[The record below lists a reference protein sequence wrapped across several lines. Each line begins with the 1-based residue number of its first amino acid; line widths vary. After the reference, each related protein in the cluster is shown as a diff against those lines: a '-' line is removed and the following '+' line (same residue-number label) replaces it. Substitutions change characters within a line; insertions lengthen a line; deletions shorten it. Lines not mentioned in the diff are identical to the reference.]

1 MILSLTDAKLDYPK
15 TTAFQHFSLNVK
27 AGEMVSI
34 IGPSGCGKTSLL
46 YAIAGLLPLSG
57 GTMQRAVGNE
67 GVALMFQQDRLLP
80 WKRVINNVLLGLPGE
95 KTDEAE
101 ELLQSMGLSSVMQHY
116 PHELSGGMRQ
126 RVALARALIRKPN
139 ILLLDEP
146 LASLDEQQRE
156 VLQNDIKEY
165 VQHHSI
171 TLLLVTH
178 SLQEAVFMGS
188 RIVMMTNKGV
198 SYELQNQLHGEANFR
213 TRDEFFTMQKTLRH
227 HMKASR

>member
-1 MILSLTDAKLDYPK
+1 MILTLTDAKLDYPK
-15 TTAFQHFSLNVK
+15 TTAFQHFSLTVED
-27 AGEMVSI
+27 GEMVSI
-34 IGPSGCGKTSLL
+34 IGRSGCGKTSLL
-46 YAIAGLLPLSG
+46 YTIAGLLPLSG
-57 GTMQRAVGNE
+57 GTMQRAFGNE

-80 WKRVINNVLLGLPGE
+80 WKRIIDNVLLGLSKE
-95 KTDEAE
+95 KTEEAAT
-101 ELLQSMGLSSVMQHY
+101 LLRSMGLGSVMHHY

-156 VLQNDIKEY
+156 MLQNDIKKY
-165 VQHHSI
+165 VRDQGI

-178 SLQEAVFMGS
+178 SIQEAVFMGS

-198 SYELQNQLHGEANFR
+198 SYELKNQLHDDPNLR
-213 TRDEFFTMQKTLRH
+213 TRDEFFSMQKTLRLH
-227 HMKASR
+227 LEATR

>member
-15 TTAFQHFSLNVK
+15 TTAFQHFSLTVEN
-27 AGEMVSI
+27 GEMVSI
-34 IGPSGCGKTSLL
+34 IGRSGCGKTSLL
-46 YAIAGLLPLSG
+46 YTIAGLLPLSG
-57 GTMQRAVGNE
+57 GTMQRAFGNE

-80 WKRVINNVLLGLPGE
+80 WKRIIDNVLLGLSKE
-95 KTDEAE
+95 KTEEAAT
-101 ELLQSMGLSSVMQHY
+101 LLRSMGLGTVMHHY

-156 VLQNDIKEY
+156 MLQNDIKKY
-165 VQHHSI
+165 VRDQGI

-178 SLQEAVFMGS
+178 SIQEAVFMGS

-198 SYELQNQLHGEANFR
+198 SYELKNQLHDDPNLR
-213 TRDEFFTMQKTLRH
+213 TRDEFFSMQKTLRH
-227 HMKASR
+227 HLEATR

>member
-15 TTAFQHFSLNVK
+15 TTAFQHFSLTVED
-27 AGEMVSI
+27 GEMVSI
-34 IGPSGCGKTSLL
+34 IGRSGCGKTSLL
-46 YAIAGLLPLSG
+46 YTIAGLLPLSG
-57 GTMQRAVGNE
+57 GTMQRAFGNE

-80 WKRVINNVLLGLPGE
+80 WKRIIDNVLLGLSKE
-95 KTDEAE
+95 KTEEAATF
-101 ELLQSMGLSSVMQHY
+101 LRSMGLGTVMHHY

-156 VLQNDIKEY
+156 MLQNDIKKY
-165 VQHHSI
+165 VRDQGI

-178 SLQEAVFMGS
+178 SIQEAVFMGS

-198 SYELQNQLHGEANFR
+198 SYELKNQLHDDPHLR
-213 TRDEFFTMQKTLRH
+213 TRDEFFSMQKTLRLH
-227 HMKASR
+227 LEATR

>member
-15 TTAFQHFSLNVK
+15 TTAFQHFSLTVEN
-27 AGEMVSI
+27 GEMVSI
-34 IGPSGCGKTSLL
+34 IGRSGCGKTSLL
-46 YAIAGLLPLSG
+46 YTIAGLLPLSG
-57 GTMQRAVGNE
+57 GTMQRAFGNE

-80 WKRVINNVLLGLPGE
+80 WKRIIDNVLLGLSKE
-95 KTDEAE
+95 KTEEAAT
-101 ELLQSMGLSSVMQHY
+101 LLRSMGLGTVMHHY

-156 VLQNDIKEY
+156 MLQNDIKEY
-165 VQHHSI
+165 VRNQGI

-178 SLQEAVFMGS
+178 SIQEAVFMGS

-198 SYELQNQLHGEANFR
+198 SYELKNQLHDDPHLR
-213 TRDEFFTMQKTLRH
+213 TRDEFFSMQKTLRLH
-227 HMKASR
+227 LEATR

>member
-15 TTAFQHFSLNVK
+15 TTAFEHFSLNVK

-46 YAIAGLLPLSG
+46 YTIAGLLPLSE
-57 GTMQRAVGNE
+57 GTIQRAVGIE

-101 ELLQSMGLSSVMQHY
+101 ELLQSMGLGAVMQHY

-156 VLQNDIKEY
+156 MLQNDIKEY
-165 VQHHSI
+165 VRHHCI

-198 SYELQNQLHGEANFR
+198 SYELHNQLHGEANLR

-227 HMKASR
+227 HMEASR

>member
-15 TTAFQHFSLNVK
+15 TTAFQHFSLTVEN
-27 AGEMVSI
+27 GEMVSI
-34 IGPSGCGKTSLL
+34 IGRSGCGKTSLL
-46 YAIAGLLPLSG
+46 YTIAGLLPLSG
-57 GTMQRAVGNE
+57 GTMQRAFGNE

-80 WKRVINNVLLGLPGE
+80 WKRIIDNVLLGLSKE
-95 KTDEAE
+95 KTEEAAT
-101 ELLQSMGLSSVMQHY
+101 LLRSMGLGSVMHHY

-156 VLQNDIKEY
+156 MLQNDIKKY
-165 VQHHSI
+165 VRDQGI

-178 SLQEAVFMGS
+178 SIQEAVFMGS

-198 SYELQNQLHGEANFR
+198 SYELKNQLHDDPNLR
-213 TRDEFFTMQKTLRH
+213 TRDEFFSMQKTLRLH
-227 HMKASR
+227 LEATR

>member
-15 TTAFQHFSLNVK
+15 TTAFQHFSLTVEN
-27 AGEMVSI
+27 GEMVSI
-34 IGPSGCGKTSLL
+34 IGRSGCGKTSLL
-46 YAIAGLLPLSG
+46 YTIAGLLPLSG
-57 GTMQRAVGNE
+57 GTMQRAFGNE

-80 WKRVINNVLLGLPGE
+80 WKRIIDNVLLGLSKE
-95 KTDEAE
+95 KTEEAAT
-101 ELLQSMGLSSVMQHY
+101 LLRSMGLGSVMHHY

-156 VLQNDIKEY
+156 MLQNDIKKY
-165 VQHHSI
+165 VRDQGI

-178 SLQEAVFMGS
+178 SIQEAVFMGS

-198 SYELQNQLHGEANFR
+198 SYELKNQLHDDPHLR
-213 TRDEFFTMQKTLRH
+213 TRDEFFSMQKTLRLH
-227 HMKASR
+227 LEATR

>member
-1 MILSLTDAKLDYPK
+1 MILTLTDAKLDYPK
-15 TTAFQHFSLNVK
+15 TTAFQHFSLTVED
-27 AGEMVSI
+27 GEMVSI
-34 IGPSGCGKTSLL
+34 IGRSGCGKTSLL
-46 YAIAGLLPLSG
+46 YTIAGLLPLSG
-57 GTMQRAVGNE
+57 GTMQRAFGNE

-80 WKRVINNVLLGLPGE
+80 WKRIIDNVLLGLSKE
-95 KTDEAE
+95 KTEEAAT
-101 ELLQSMGLSSVMQHY
+101 LLRSMGLGTVMHHY

-156 VLQNDIKEY
+156 MLQNDIKKY
-165 VQHHSI
+165 VRDQGI

-178 SLQEAVFMGS
+178 SIQEAVFMGS

-198 SYELQNQLHGEANFR
+198 SYELKNQLHDDPNLR
-213 TRDEFFTMQKTLRH
+213 TRDEFFSMQKTLRLH
-227 HMKASR
+227 LEATR

>member
-1 MILSLTDAKLDYPK
+1 MILSFTDAQLDYPK
-15 TTAFQHFSLNVK
+15 TTAFQHFSLTVES
-27 AGEMVSI
+27 GEMVSI

-57 GTMQRAVGNE
+57 GTMQRAFGNE
-67 GVALMFQQDRLLP
+67 GIALMFQQDRLLP
-80 WKRVINNVLLGLPGE
+80 WKRVIGNVLLGLPRE
-95 KTDEAE
+95 KTEEAAK
-101 ELLQSMGLSSVMQHY
+101 LLQSMGLESVMQHY

-126 RVALARALIRKPN
+126 RVALARALIRRPN

-156 VLQNDIKEY
+156 MLQNDIKEY
-165 VQHHSI
+165 VREQSM

-178 SLQEAVFMGS
+178 SIQEAVFMGN

-198 SYELQNQLHGEANFR
+198 SYELRNQFHNDPHLR
-213 TRDEFFTMQKTLRH
+213 TRDEFFSMQKTLRH
-227 HMKASR
+227 HMEACR

>member
-15 TTAFQHFSLNVK
+15 TTAFQHFSLTVED
-27 AGEMVSI
+27 GEMVSI
-34 IGPSGCGKTSLL
+34 IGRSGCGKTSLL
-46 YAIAGLLPLSG
+46 YTIAGLLPLSG
-57 GTMQRAVGNE
+57 GTMQRAFGNE

-80 WKRVINNVLLGLPGE
+80 WKRIIDNVLLGLSKE
-95 KTDEAE
+95 KTEEAAT
-101 ELLQSMGLSSVMQHY
+101 LLRSMGLGTVMHHY

-156 VLQNDIKEY
+156 MLQNDIKKY
-165 VQHHSI
+165 VRDQGI

-178 SLQEAVFMGS
+178 SIQEAVFMGS

-198 SYELQNQLHGEANFR
+198 SYELKNQLHDDPNLR
-213 TRDEFFTMQKTLRH
+213 TRDEFFSMQKTLRLH
-227 HMKASR
+227 LEATR

>member
-15 TTAFQHFSLNVK
+15 TTAFQHFSLTVEN
-27 AGEMVSI
+27 GEMVSI
-34 IGPSGCGKTSLL
+34 IGRSGCGKTSLL
-46 YAIAGLLPLSG
+46 YTIAGLLPLSG
-57 GTMQRAVGNE
+57 GTMQRAFGNE

-80 WKRVINNVLLGLPGE
+80 WKRIIDNVLLGLSKE
-95 KTDEAE
+95 KTEEAAT
-101 ELLQSMGLSSVMQHY
+101 LLRSMGLGTVMHHY

-156 VLQNDIKEY
+156 MLQNDIKKY
-165 VQHHSI
+165 VRDQGI

-178 SLQEAVFMGS
+178 SIQEAVFMGS

-198 SYELQNQLHGEANFR
+198 SYELKNQLHDDPNLR
-213 TRDEFFTMQKTLRH
+213 TRDEFFSMQKTLRLH
-227 HMKASR
+227 LEATR

>member
-15 TTAFQHFSLNVK
+15 TTAFQHFSLTVED
-27 AGEMVSI
+27 GEMVSI
-34 IGPSGCGKTSLL
+34 IGRSGCGKTSLL
-46 YAIAGLLPLSG
+46 YTIAGLLPLSG
-57 GTMQRAVGNE
+57 GTMQRAFGNE

-80 WKRVINNVLLGLPGE
+80 WKRIIDNVLLGLSKE
-95 KTDEAE
+95 KTEEAAT
-101 ELLQSMGLSSVMQHY
+101 LLRSMGLGSVMHHY

-156 VLQNDIKEY
+156 MLQNDIKKY
-165 VQHHSI
+165 VRDQGI

-178 SLQEAVFMGS
+178 SIQEAVFMGS

-198 SYELQNQLHGEANFR
+198 SYELKNQLHDDPNLR
-213 TRDEFFTMQKTLRH
+213 TRDEFFSMQKTLRLH
-227 HMKASR
+227 LEATR

>member
-1 MILSLTDAKLDYPK
+1 MILTLTDAKLDYPK
-15 TTAFQHFSLNVK
+15 TTAFQHFSLTVED
-27 AGEMVSI
+27 GEMVSI
-34 IGPSGCGKTSLL
+34 IGRSGCGKTSLL
-46 YAIAGLLPLSG
+46 YTIAGLLPLSG
-57 GTMQRAVGNE
+57 GTMQRAFGNE

-80 WKRVINNVLLGLPGE
+80 WKRIIDNVLLGLSKE
-95 KTDEAE
+95 KTEEAAT
-101 ELLQSMGLSSVMQHY
+101 LLRSMGLGSVMHHY

-156 VLQNDIKEY
+156 MLQNDIKEY
-165 VQHHSI
+165 VRNQGI

-178 SLQEAVFMGS
+178 SIQEAVFMGS

-198 SYELQNQLHGEANFR
+198 SYELKNQLHDDPHLR
-213 TRDEFFTMQKTLRH
+213 TRDEFFSMQKTLRLH
-227 HMKASR
+227 LEATR

>member
-15 TTAFQHFSLNVK
+15 TTAFEHFSLTV
-27 AGEMVSI
+27 ASGEMVSI

-46 YAIAGLLPLSG
+46 YTIAGLLPLSG
-57 GTMQRAVGNE
+57 GTMRRAVGNDE
-67 GVALMFQQDRLLP
+67 VALMFQQDRLLP
-80 WKRVINNVLLGLPGE
+80 WKQVISNVLLGLPGE
-95 KTDEAE
+95 KTEEAAD
-101 ELLQSMGLSSVMQHY
+101 LLQSMGLGSVIHHY

-126 RVALARALIRKPN
+126 RAALARALIRKPN

-156 VLQNDIKEY
+156 MLQNDIKEY
-165 VQHHSI
+165 VQDHSI

-178 SLQEAVFMGS
+178 SIQEAVFMGS

-198 SYELQNQLHGEANFR
+198 SYELHNQLHGEASLR

-227 HMKASR
+227 HMEASR

>member
-1 MILSLTDAKLDYPK
+1 
-15 TTAFQHFSLNVK
+15 
-27 AGEMVSI
+27 
-34 IGPSGCGKTSLL
+34 
-46 YAIAGLLPLSG
+46 
-57 GTMQRAVGNE
+57 MQRAVGNE

-95 KTDEAE
+95 KRDEAE
-101 ELLQSMGLSSVMQHY
+101 ELLQSMGLGSVINHY

-156 VLQNDIKEY
+156 MLQNDIKEY
-165 VQHHSI
+165 VQNHSI

-198 SYELQNQLHGEANFR
+198 SYELHNQLHGEANLR

-227 HMKASR
+227 HMEATQ

>member
-156 VLQNDIKEY
+156 MLQNDIKAY
-165 VQHHSI
+165 VRQHCI
-171 TLLLVTH
+171 TLILVTH

-198 SYELQNQLHGEANFR
+198 SYELHNQLHEEANLR

-227 HMKASR
+227 HMEAMQ

>member
-15 TTAFQHFSLNVK
+15 TTAFQHFSLTVEN
-27 AGEMVSI
+27 GEMVSI
-34 IGPSGCGKTSLL
+34 IGRSGCGKTSLL
-46 YAIAGLLPLSG
+46 YTIAGLLPLSG
-57 GTMQRAVGNE
+57 GTVQRAFGNE

-80 WKRVINNVLLGLPGE
+80 WKRIIDNVLLGLSKE
-95 KTDEAE
+95 KTEEAAT
-101 ELLQSMGLSSVMQHY
+101 LLRSMGLGSVMHHY

-156 VLQNDIKEY
+156 MLQNDIKEY
-165 VQHHSI
+165 VRNQGI

-178 SLQEAVFMGS
+178 SIQEAVFMGS

-198 SYELQNQLHGEANFR
+198 SYELKNQLHDDPHLR
-213 TRDEFFTMQKTLRH
+213 TRDEFFSMQKTLRLH
-227 HMKASR
+227 LEATR

>member
-1 MILSLTDAKLDYPK
+1 MILTLTDAKLDYPK
-15 TTAFQHFSLNVK
+15 TTAFQHFSLTVED
-27 AGEMVSI
+27 GEMVSI
-34 IGPSGCGKTSLL
+34 IGRSGCGKTSLL
-46 YAIAGLLPLSG
+46 YTIAGLLPLSG
-57 GTMQRAVGNE
+57 GTMQRAFGNE

-80 WKRVINNVLLGLPGE
+80 WKRIIDNVLLGLSKE
-95 KTDEAE
+95 KTEEAAT
-101 ELLQSMGLSSVMQHY
+101 LLRSMGLGTVMHYY

-156 VLQNDIKEY
+156 MLQNDIKEY
-165 VQHHSI
+165 VRNQGI

-178 SLQEAVFMGS
+178 SIQEAVFMGS

-198 SYELQNQLHGEANFR
+198 SYELKNQLHDDPHLR
-213 TRDEFFTMQKTLRH
+213 TRDEFFSMQKTLRLH
-227 HMKASR
+227 LEATR

>member
-15 TTAFQHFSLNVK
+15 TTAFQHFSLTVED
-27 AGEMVSI
+27 GEMVSI
-34 IGPSGCGKTSLL
+34 IGRSGCGKTSLL
-46 YAIAGLLPLSG
+46 YTIAGLLPLSG
-57 GTMQRAVGNE
+57 GTMQRAFGNE

-80 WKRVINNVLLGLPGE
+80 WKRIIDNVLLGLSKE
-95 KTDEAE
+95 KTEEAAT
-101 ELLQSMGLSSVMQHY
+101 LLRSMGLGTVMHHY

-156 VLQNDIKEY
+156 MLQNDIKKY
-165 VQHHSI
+165 VRDQGI

-178 SLQEAVFMGS
+178 SIQEAVFMGS

-198 SYELQNQLHGEANFR
+198 SYELKNQLHDDPHLR
-213 TRDEFFTMQKTLRH
+213 TRDEFFSMQKTLRLH
-227 HMKASR
+227 LEATR

>member
-15 TTAFQHFSLNVK
+15 TTAFEHFSLNVK

-46 YAIAGLLPLSG
+46 YTIAGLLPLSE
-57 GTMQRAVGNE
+57 GTIQRAVGIE

-101 ELLQSMGLSSVMQHY
+101 ELLQSMGLGAVMQHY

-156 VLQNDIKEY
+156 MLQNDIKEY
-165 VQHHSI
+165 VRHHCI
-171 TLLLVTH
+171 TLILVTH

-198 SYELQNQLHGEANFR
+198 SYELHNQFHGEANLR

-227 HMKASR
+227 HMEAMQ

>member
-15 TTAFQHFSLNVK
+15 TTAFQHFSLTVED
-27 AGEMVSI
+27 GEMVSI
-34 IGPSGCGKTSLL
+34 IGRSGCGKTSLL
-46 YAIAGLLPLSG
+46 YTIAGLLPLSG
-57 GTMQRAVGNE
+57 GTMQRAFGNE

-80 WKRVINNVLLGLPGE
+80 WKRIIDNVLLGLSKE
-95 KTDEAE
+95 KTEEAAT
-101 ELLQSMGLSSVMQHY
+101 LLRSMGLGTVMHHY

-156 VLQNDIKEY
+156 MLQNDIKEY
-165 VQHHSI
+165 VRNQGI

-178 SLQEAVFMGS
+178 SIQEAVFMGS

-198 SYELQNQLHGEANFR
+198 SYELKNQLHDDPHLR
-213 TRDEFFTMQKTLRH
+213 TRDEFFSMQKTLRLH
-227 HMKASR
+227 LEATR

>member
-15 TTAFQHFSLNVK
+15 TTAFQHFSLTVED
-27 AGEMVSI
+27 GEMVSI
-34 IGPSGCGKTSLL
+34 IGRSGCGKTSLL
-46 YAIAGLLPLSG
+46 YTIAGLLPLSG
-57 GTMQRAVGNE
+57 GTMQRAFGNE

-80 WKRVINNVLLGLPGE
+80 WKRIIDNVLLGLSKE
-95 KTDEAE
+95 KTEEAAT
-101 ELLQSMGLSSVMQHY
+101 LLRSMGLGSVMHHY

-156 VLQNDIKEY
+156 MLQNDIKEY
-165 VQHHSI
+165 VRNQGI

-178 SLQEAVFMGS
+178 SIQEAVFMGS

-198 SYELQNQLHGEANFR
+198 SYELKNQLHDDPHLR
-213 TRDEFFTMQKTLRH
+213 TRDEFFSMQKTLRLH
-227 HMKASR
+227 LEATR

>member
-15 TTAFQHFSLNVK
+15 TTAFQHFSLTVEN
-27 AGEMVSI
+27 GEMVSI
-34 IGPSGCGKTSLL
+34 IGRSGCGKTSLL
-46 YAIAGLLPLSG
+46 YTIAGLLPLSG
-57 GTMQRAVGNE
+57 GTMQRAFGNE

-80 WKRVINNVLLGLPGE
+80 WKRIIDNVLLGLSKE
-95 KTDEAE
+95 KTEEAAT
-101 ELLQSMGLSSVMQHY
+101 LLRSMGLGTVMHHY

-156 VLQNDIKEY
+156 MLQNDIKKY
-165 VQHHSI
+165 VRDQGI

-178 SLQEAVFMGS
+178 SIQEAVFMGS

-198 SYELQNQLHGEANFR
+198 SYELKNQLHDDPHLR
-213 TRDEFFTMQKTLRH
+213 TRDEFFSMQKTLRLH
-227 HMKASR
+227 LEATR

>member
-15 TTAFQHFSLNVK
+15 TTAFEHFSLNVK

-46 YAIAGLLPLSG
+46 YTIAGLLPLSG

-95 KTDEAE
+95 KTDEAAG
-101 ELLQSMGLSSVMQHY
+101 LLQSMGLEAVMQHY

-198 SYELQNQLHGEANFR
+198 SYELQNQLHGEANLR

-227 HMKASR
+227 HTEASR

>member
-15 TTAFQHFSLNVK
+15 TTAFQHFSLTVEN
-27 AGEMVSI
+27 GEMVSI
-34 IGPSGCGKTSLL
+34 IGRSGCGKTSLL
-46 YAIAGLLPLSG
+46 YTIAGLLPLSG
-57 GTMQRAVGNE
+57 GTMQRAFGNE

-80 WKRVINNVLLGLPGE
+80 WKRIIDNVLLGLSKE
-95 KTDEAE
+95 KTEEAAT
-101 ELLQSMGLSSVMQHY
+101 LLRSMGLGSVMHHY

-156 VLQNDIKEY
+156 MLQNDIKEY
-165 VQHHSI
+165 VRNQGI

-178 SLQEAVFMGS
+178 SIQEAVFMGS

-198 SYELQNQLHGEANFR
+198 SYELKNQLHDDPHLR
-213 TRDEFFTMQKTLRH
+213 TRDEFFSMQKTLRLH
-227 HMKASR
+227 LEATR

>member
-1 MILSLTDAKLDYPK
+1 
-15 TTAFQHFSLNVK
+15 
-27 AGEMVSI
+27 
-34 IGPSGCGKTSLL
+34 
-46 YAIAGLLPLSG
+46 
-57 GTMQRAVGNE
+57 MQRAFGNE

-80 WKRVINNVLLGLPGE
+80 WKRIIDNVLLGLSKE
-95 KTDEAE
+95 KTEEAATF
-101 ELLQSMGLSSVMQHY
+101 LRSMGLGTVMHHY

-156 VLQNDIKEY
+156 MLQNDIKKY
-165 VQHHSI
+165 VRDQGI

-178 SLQEAVFMGS
+178 SIQEAVFMGS

-198 SYELQNQLHGEANFR
+198 SYELKNQLHDDPHLR
-213 TRDEFFTMQKTLRH
+213 TRDEFFSMQKTLRLH
-227 HMKASR
+227 LEATR

>member
-15 TTAFQHFSLNVK
+15 TTAFQHFSLTVEN
-27 AGEMVSI
+27 GEMVSI
-34 IGPSGCGKTSLL
+34 IGRSGCGKTSLL
-46 YAIAGLLPLSG
+46 YTIAGLLPLSG
-57 GTMQRAVGNE
+57 GTMQRAFGNE

-80 WKRVINNVLLGLPGE
+80 WKRIIDNVLLGLSKE
-95 KTDEAE
+95 KTEEAAT
-101 ELLQSMGLSSVMQHY
+101 LLRSMGLGTVMHYY

-156 VLQNDIKEY
+156 MLQNDIKKY
-165 VQHHSI
+165 VRDQGI

-178 SLQEAVFMGS
+178 SIQEAVFMGS

-198 SYELQNQLHGEANFR
+198 SYELKNQLHDDPHLR
-213 TRDEFFTMQKTLRH
+213 TRDEFFSMQKTLRLH
-227 HMKASR
+227 LEATR

>member
-15 TTAFQHFSLNVK
+15 TTAFQHFSLSVK

-57 GTMQRAVGNE
+57 GTMQRAVEHE

-146 LASLDEQQRE
+146 FASLDEQQRE

-165 VQHHSI
+165 VLNHSI

-198 SYELQNQLHGEANFR
+198 SYELQNQLHGEANLR

-227 HMKASR
+227 HMEASR